1 MPKRI
6 VVILIAVWIASLVA
20 VAAVTAQVRP
30 QPVFPKVLSGAD
42 IGFEVTAIDHTDGT
56 AIGRIVIKVNDK
68 WVTAR
73 PGGGV
78 TPRFTP

>member
-6 VVILIAVWIASLVA
+6 IVILVAVWIASLVA
-20 VAAVTAQVRP
+20 VAAVTAQVMP
-30 QPVFPKVLSGAD
+30 QPVAPKVLSGAD

-56 AIGRIVIKVNDK
+56 AVGRIVIKVKDK

-73 PGGGV
+73 LGGAL